1 MKQAMHQKRLLYLR
15 LLCLLS
21 LLSASYVYTSY
32 ARVWPRQSCYQ
43 GSPSIMRKAGTFC
56 GNLVVDALR
65 INWNLFTVTTAHI
78 MTAFTPLYIA
88 SRAIDEDVQS
98 RFYDG
103 TCHKNVNQFSKVS
116 HQVAR
121 FGVGLPMAGLSA
133 LMFFAPDKD
142 MRLTARLFAIGWPLV
157 HFTKDLIKKIDSKAC
172 LRPWNEQFSCH
183 KRSPGGFP
191 SGHMAN
197 ITYTATL
204 WWLRYGP
211 KFGVPLS
218 LGAAFVFANF
228 VNCNRHYM
236 SQLLAGAGFGMIYA
250 FAVNRLIEQ
259 RISERISVCATM
271 KMTSAMPSIGLS
283 YVF

>member
-1 MKQAMHQKRLLYLR
+1 MG
-15 LLCLLS
+15 
-21 LLSASYVYTSY
+21 Y
-32 ARVWPRQSCYQ
+32 ARVWPRPCVYE
-43 GSPSIMRKAGTFC
+43 GPPSIVRKAGRFC
-56 GNLVVDALR
+56 GGLVADALR
-65 INWNLFTVTTAHI
+65 INWNIFTVTTANI

-121 FGVGLPMAGLSA
+121 FGVGIPMAVLSS
-133 LMFFAPDKD
+133 LMFFAPDQD

-172 LRPWNEQFSCH
+172 LRPWNEQYSCH
-183 KRSPGGFP
+183 KRSTGGFP

-211 KFGVPLS
+211 KLGVPLS
-218 LGAAFVFANF
+218 LGAVFVFVNF

-236 SQLLAGAGFGMIYA
+236 SQLVAGAGFGMIYA
-250 FAVNRLIEQ
+250 FAVNRLVEQ
-259 RISERISVCATM
+259 RISERLSLCA
-271 KMTSAMPSIGLS
+271 SINKSSGS
-283 YVF
+283 PCFGITYAF